1 MQSKNH
7 KEEKKLL
14 HSICEVN
21 IDGKMALVSLYDD
34 LPHFEYDQ
42 TIDNLKDSIIKLKTY
57 NRELK
62 QRIQQLEKENTHF
75 KSVNMVLSK
84 NITSLYKTASCEIQ
98 RKDKIIDDLRK
109 SQVVSLPSTSKIF
122 SSINDNQ
129 IEKTEV
135 NKLSES
141 KKNTEQIKNTVE
153 KTKILNPN
161 NNNDNI
167 ISTVIKPNVDVP
179 KTVYYKRLCQKLAL
193 QNVTLECKKPIPQ
206 HTENM
211 NTVDKIIKDKNVELN
226 YDENILKEM
235 TTSLIHN
242 ESKDINSTLV
252 ICEPDITPSNC
263 ELDTTPVIQCENVEK
278 DKENVSVKS
287 FFSKL
292 GQPTKSK
299 KKLIISP
306 CTIGVQNKHPKTF
319 KNAKKLNQINNL
331 SSITQCEN
339 NNSPKKQ
346 IIKSLNKD
354 NQSICV
360 ENNIPEYNQ
369 TTDNKPLTIESTS
382 QQKNNQSTCN
392 LDTLKRINDITESKH
407 SSNSSKSF
415 SKNTLIETSPANKT
429 VIPSINNEVEQ
440 VPITRETNVIKNDDN
455 NSLNKF
461 NEDTQSSC
469 LLNKD
474 QTTKYD
480 SKTDNNL
487 LLKNNQKQSINIEVE
502 QFPIRRRKAVIE
514 KDDGKLALSNVRKH
528 PHDTYMSPSNKN
540 EIIKST
546 ENVKCFS
553 MNNNKESSSP
563 SRQKINQSTCNLDS
577 LKCVNDITE
586 SKHSSN
592 SSKSFSKNTL
602 IETSPVNKTVTLS
615 INNEVEQVPI
625 TRETNVIK
633 NDDNNSLN
641 KFNEDT
647 QSSCL
652 LNKDQTTKYDSKT
665 DNNLLL
671 KNNQKQSINIEV
683 EQFPIRRRKTVI
695 EKDDGKLALSNV
707 RKRPHGTYMSPSNKN
722 EIIKSTENV
731 KCFSMNNNKESSS
744 PSRQKINQSTCNLDT
759 LKCVNDITKSQH
771 SKNSNKSSPKNTLV
785 ETSPTNK
792 TAKPSINIEVE
803 QVPII
808 RKSNVIKKDNNTLN
822 KFNEVTQ
829 SSCLLN
835 KDHKTKFDSKTENK
849 LLLTDKL
856 HDQKLSSY
864 EKQNQTPSVNIEVE
878 QFPIR
883 RRKSVKEK
891 DNNSLVLSDVK
902 KNSHITCTSPLIK
915 NEFNKSTENVKCLS
929 MNNNNKESSSSFQL
943 KNSQATCD
951 LDTHKCANNVTESKH
966 PNNSCKSP
974 SKNIPVETSP
984 TNKISIPSVNIE
996 VEQGF
1001 IFKQSNSRKVIMHS
1015 TFDDKQGTKKGRRV
1029 QLITIQDHYSN
1040 PVPSFNGAKKTD
1052 IDVSNKSILT
1062 EKVVESSSHFFVP
1075 QVKRR
1080 RTMNFGSADS

>member
-129 IEKTEV
+129 IEKIEV

-141 KKNTEQIKNTVE
+141 KKNTEQIKNIVE

-179 KTVYYKRLCQKLAL
+179 KTIYYKRLCRKLAQ
-193 QNVTLECKKPIPQ
+193 QNVTLESKKPIPQ

-226 YDENILKEM
+226 YDESILKEM

-252 ICEPDITPSNC
+252 ICEPDITPSDC

-292 GQPTKSK
+292 GQPIKSK

-354 NQSICV
+354 TQSICV
-360 ENNIPEYNQ
+360 ENNIPEYNP
-369 TTDNKPLTIESTS
+369 TTDNKLLTIESPS

-392 LDTLKRINDITESKH
+392 LNTLKCVNDITESKH

-429 VIPSINNEVEQ
+429 VTPSINNEVEQ

-474 QTTKYD
+474 QKTKYD
-480 SKTDNNL
+480 SKTDNKL

-502 QFPIRRRKAVIE
+502 QFPIKRRKA
-514 KDDGKLALSNVRKH
+514 
-528 PHDTYMSPSNKN
+528 
-540 EIIKST
+540 
-546 ENVKCFS
+546 
-553 MNNNKESSSP
+553 
-563 SRQKINQSTCNLDS
+563 
-577 LKCVNDITE
+577 
-586 SKHSSN
+586 
-592 SSKSFSKNTL
+592 
-602 IETSPVNKTVTLS
+602 
-615 INNEVEQVPI
+615 
-625 TRETNVIK
+625 
-633 NDDNNSLN
+633 
-641 KFNEDT
+641 
-647 QSSCL
+647 
-652 LNKDQTTKYDSKT
+652 
-665 DNNLLL
+665 
-671 KNNQKQSINIEV
+671 
-683 EQFPIRRRKTVI
+683 VI

-771 SKNSNKSSPKNTLV
+771 SKNSNKSSPKNTLA
-785 ETSPTNK
+785 ETSPANK

-808 RKSNVIKKDNNTLN
+808 RKSNVIKKDNNTQN

-829 SSCLLN
+829 SLCLLN
-835 KDHKTKFDSKTENK
+835 KDHKTQFDSKTENK
-849 LLLTDKL
+849 LLSTDKL

-864 EKQNQTPSVNIEVE
+864 EKQNQIPSVNIEVE

-883 RRKSVKEK
+883 RRKLVKEK
-891 DNNSLVLSDVK
+891 DNNSLVLSDVR

-966 PNNSCKSP
+966 SNNSCKSP

-1001 IFKQSNSRKVIMHS
+1001 IFKQSNARKVIMHS